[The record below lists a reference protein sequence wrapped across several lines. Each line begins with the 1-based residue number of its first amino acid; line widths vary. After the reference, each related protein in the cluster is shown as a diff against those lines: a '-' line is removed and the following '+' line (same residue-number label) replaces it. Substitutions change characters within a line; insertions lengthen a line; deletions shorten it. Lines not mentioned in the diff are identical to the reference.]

1 MNKTV
6 LKEKDSILV
15 FEYYTASGVDDPM
28 IISEAV
34 ALIDSLLDDLK
45 DFNAYFLLSKKF
57 EYIAKNHKNL
67 KSIITE
73 EDLQKWLENNIA
85 NFNSCIF
92 ISSEEDMVLHKLTD
106 IIEKNNVKLYTSNTL
121 ATLLCSDK
129 FKTYNHLNGIVKQPK
144 TLKFTI
150 DEKFQWEIA
159 MERIIDFFELGEYK
173 LKIDKLKGDKL
184 NADQFKGDKLKGDTG
199 FKPFKLIVKPVYGV
213 DCQDTKVISDFTEF
227 KNLKN
232 VFSIGSSILI
242 QEFIEGDVLSVSL
255 ISDGKKAI
263 PISLNKQNIL
273 LDNENFSYLGG
284 EIPFDHPLKEK
295 AFEIAKKSIESIEG
309 IKGFVGVDLIINED
323 VYFIEINSRFTTP
336 YVGLQKIANF
346 NIGKSIIEIIDKKI
360 AIDSLENNIKF
371 NNKVK
376 FIKNGD
382 NLEIE
387 VI

>member
-284 EIPFDHPLKEK
+284 EIPYDHPLKEK

-387 VI
+387 II

>member
-387 VI
+387 II